1 MSQQDTEN
9 ADRSLE
15 DLSFEKALADLE
27 KAVQS
32 LETGGLTLEE
42 STRLFERGIK
52 LARVCSER
60 LAAAELKIS
69 QIQTAYGKQM
79 RFMSEGE
86 PTSEDEL
93 AEG

>member
-1 MSQQDTEN
+1 MSQQDTESP
-9 ADRSLE
+9 DRSLE

-27 KAVQS
+27 KTVQS

-42 STRLFERGIK
+42 STRLFERGIR

-69 QIQTAYGKQM
+69 QIQTAYGEQM